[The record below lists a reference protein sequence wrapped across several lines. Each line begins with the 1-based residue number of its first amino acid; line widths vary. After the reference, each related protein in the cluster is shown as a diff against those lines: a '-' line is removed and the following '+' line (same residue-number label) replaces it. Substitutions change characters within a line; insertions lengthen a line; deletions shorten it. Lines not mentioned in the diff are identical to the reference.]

1 MTIIINTSEKTI
13 EIQGSY
19 SIDEV
24 VNKLTE
30 LKNSKFI
37 DWTYTLKQG
46 SVYYPITYPVYPTYP
61 VFPYNPNYPIVTYGT
76 CQ

>member
-13 EIQGSY
+13 EIQGIY
-19 SIDEV
+19 SIEEV
-24 VNKLTE
+24 VNKLNE
-30 LKNSKFI
+30 LINSKVI

-46 SVYYPITYPVYPTYP
+46 SVYYCPITYPVVYPTYP
-61 VFPYNPNYPIVTYGT
+61 VWPNYPIITYGT